1 MLFFIQLN
9 QKVETMS
16 QYNILFLHADL
27 EYSIQTS
34 LDLDL
39 PENTCFSFADC
50 GMQALSNIRE
60 KKISLIIIHEKLSHR
75 MSGMEVCELFLQKE
89 ETSRIPILFLQ
100 EDQEEVPE
108 CINIKKYL
116 PATISVENLGK
127 EILTQY
133 TFCTGC
139 NSLELEKKMILTIV
153 NRINSPIFTIKHEKI
168 SFANQY
174 FLDFFKLSCL
184 DELTSTYPKI
194 HDLFLHEEEDEETF
208 SLMQWLKELLSS
220 HKEQQVIMQNSDG
233 KRLYLK
239 LKGELLEHSNEYLI
253 ITQDISVEQAH
264 AKEIEELYNTDH
276 LTKLPNRFQLIS
288 DLEEHDELALAILDI
303 DDFKLIND
311 FYGHI
316 IGDFVISEVAKRI
329 SHYISHENLVLYR
342 LPSDSFAVLNKSRIE
357 KEYFEIIIISLIQI
371 VSKTAFIYTNKE
383 EVIEIQVNLSAGL
396 IFEKDHALA
405 HADIALRE
413 AKKSHKDYVIYHDD
427 MRQEI
432 TNKNNLEWIQ
442 KIKLALAN
450 DKIVPYFQPIVD
462 NATQETV
469 KYECLV
475 RLIDQSSEIIS
486 PYFFLDI
493 AKHAKL
499 YEAITKVMIKKSFQT
514 FSNKP
519 YEFSINL
526 SIEDITD
533 YNLFEYIKNM
543 LAIYPLANRVCFEI
557 LETEKIE
564 DYKVISNFVT
574 EVRALGCKVSIDD
587 FGSGYSNF
595 SHLLNL
601 DFDYLK
607 IDASLIKNIHNDIN
621 KQIVVKT
628 IVTFAQELGIQTIGE
643 FVESKEI
650 YEHITQ
656 MGITYS
662 QGYYFSPPV
671 DTIL

>member
-1 MLFFIQLN
+1 MSLF
-9 QKVETMS
+9 
-16 QYNILFLHADL
+16 NILFLYADI
-27 EYSIQTS
+27 EYSRKLSQE
-34 LDLDL
+34 LDL
-39 PENTCFSFADC
+39 PENINFSFADC
-50 GMQALSNIRE
+50 GMQALSDITE
-60 KKISLIIIHEKLSHR
+60 KKISLIIIHEQLSHKLS
-75 MSGMEVCELFLQKE
+75 GIEVCELFLQKE
-89 ETSRIPILFLQ
+89 ATKAIPIIFLKNEQ
-100 EDQEEVPE
+100 DEIPE

-116 PATISVENLGK
+116 PTSISAERLREEVL
-127 EILTQY
+127 IQY
-133 TFCTGC
+133 SLSNGC
-139 NSLELEKKMILTIV
+139 KSLEIEKKLTLSIV
-153 NRINSPIFTIKHEKI
+153 NKIHSPIFIINHEKI

-174 FLDFFKLSCL
+174 FLDFFKLSSL
-184 DELTSTYPKI
+184 EELSVSYPNI
-194 HDLFLHEEEDEETF
+194 QDLFLHDKEVKDF

-220 HKEQQVIMQNSDG
+220 NEEQQVIMKNRDQE
-233 KRLYLK
+233 RLCLK
-239 LKGELLEHSNEYLI
+239 LRGELLEHSNEYLI
-253 ITQDISVEQAH
+253 ISQDISAEEAH
-264 AKEIEELYNTDH
+264 AQEIEELYSIDH
-276 LTKLPNRFQLIS
+276 LTRLPNRLKLIS
-288 DLEEHDELALAILDI
+288 DLEEHNELALAILDI

-311 FYGHI
+311 FYGHV
-316 IGDFVISEVAKRI
+316 IGDFVITEVAQRI
-329 SHYISHENLVLYR
+329 SHYISHEDLTLYR
-342 LPSDSFAVLNKSRIE
+342 LPSDSFAVLNKSHIE

-371 VSKTAFIYTNKE
+371 VSKTAFVYTEKE
-383 EVIEIQVNLSAGL
+383 EVIEIQINLSAGL
-396 IFEKDHALA
+396 VFDKDFALA

-413 AKKSHKDYVIYHDD
+413 AKKTHKDYVIYHND

-442 KIKLALAN
+442 KIKIALAN

-475 RLIDQSSEIIS
+475 RLIDESNEVIS
-486 PYFFLDI
+486 PYFFLEV

-514 FSNKP
+514 FSNKS

-533 YNLFEYIKNM
+533 YNLFDYIKNM
-543 LAIYPLANRVCFEI
+543 LSIYPLADRVCFEL

-564 DYKVISNFVT
+564 DYKVIADFVS

-601 DFDYLK
+601 NFDYLK
-607 IDASLIKNIHNDIN
+607 IDASLIKNIHTDIN

-628 IVTFAQELGIQTIGE
+628 IVTFAQELGIKTIGE

-650 YEHITQ
+650 YEHITK